1 MSILRF
7 RPYRDLWDMYGKI
20 NKLFEEDLRREGEE
34 SPMSDRCWAP
44 ATDIYE
50 TKDEYVFKLE
60 LPGISKDDVKVEL
73 NGDKLNI
80 SGDRKE
86 EKEVKREEYH
96 RVERVCGTFAR
107 SFQLPKNA
115 DGQKVKAGMKDG
127 ILELRI
133 PKREEAKAKSIP
145 IDIK

>member
-1 MSILRF
+1 MSLLRF
-7 RPYRDLWDMYGKI
+7 RPYSDLWDMYGKI
-20 NKLFEEDLRREGEE
+20 NRLFEEDLKREGEE
-34 SPMSDRCWAP
+34 TPMSTRCWAP

-73 NGDKLNI
+73 EGANLRI

-86 EKEVKREEYH
+86 EKEVDKENYH
-96 RVERVCGTFAR
+96 RVERVCGSFAR
-107 SFQLPKNA
+107 NFQLPKNA
-115 DGQKVKAGMKDG
+115 NGEKVKANMKDG

-133 PKREEAKAKSIP
+133 PKQEEAKAKSIP
-145 IDIK
+145 INIK

>member
-20 NKLFEEDLRREGEE
+20 NKLFEEDLMREGEE
-34 SPMSDRCWAP
+34 SPMSTKCWAP

-60 LPGISKDDVKVEL
+60 LPGISKEDVKVEL
-73 NGDKLNI
+73 NGDKLSI

-96 RVERVCGTFAR
+96 RVERYCGSFAR

-145 IDIK
+145 ISIK

>member
-34 SPMSDRCWAP
+34 TPMSDRCWAP

-60 LPGISKDDVKVEL
+60 LPGISKEDVKVEL

>member
-20 NKLFEEDLRREGEE
+20 NKLFEEDLRREDEE

-60 LPGISKDDVKVEL
+60 LPGISKEDVKVEL
-73 NGDKLNI
+73 NGDKLSI

-107 SFQLPKNA
+107 NFQLPKNA